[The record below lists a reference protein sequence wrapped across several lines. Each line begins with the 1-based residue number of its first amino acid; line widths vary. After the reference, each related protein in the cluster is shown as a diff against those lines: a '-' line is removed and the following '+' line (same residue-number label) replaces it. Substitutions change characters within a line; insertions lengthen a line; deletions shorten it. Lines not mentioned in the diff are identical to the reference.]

1 MNGPI
6 RTRLAPGLALLAA
19 ACSSAAGNQL
29 ADVKGP
35 MSVVAFLG
43 KTHEKPGRVVPYL
56 AVAASR
62 GDELRII
69 DPETDAVIR
78 SPGVAF
84 PLSVP
89 TLTRPLYLAAAP
101 LSDFEVDPTT
111 GEPVVDPTT
120 GEPIPLPDVL
130 LVAGPGHVVQVV
142 STWEEPTAT
151 EPDLGMRVVAEW
163 DLSPWAGAGAE
174 ILSMVGAPVPGTIV
188 AGAVPIAPAVTGRGR
203 VLIGFS
209 GSSDG
214 QGGKLVVL
222 DFERDPNASVAGQV
236 RLSAPPFV
244 QHLGFD
250 PVALSLSPDHFHLHC
265 ATLDPISDTGGGRTV
280 FGVGEVTM
288 ATDAS
293 LPWTVRGLDATAPT
307 TLVASAILGER
318 IQEVSFQEIP
328 PFGAPVQRVYAVLDT
343 SGCGIDRSIACGIVT
358 LDPVAGG
365 LAAEIGL
372 PGRGVPLV
380 PAQTYR
386 APFQVQGVP
395 LAIAVAMP
403 PLTGDA
409 QKLSSGPLD
418 KVPDSVEQPV
428 QRISPGSRTAAR
440 WTTALM
446 VVATAAGPSYL
457 LDLGRTW
464 VPDDVAI
471 ITDEST
477 RTKVTAAQSIAG
489 EGGGGTIVLD
499 PLSGSDPPVPI
510 KDVSLLPA
518 AIAVTPGFT
527 RDESWQV
534 VYKGALPNLASRF
547 GVISRVSGPA
557 PWLAIQRDAATAGD
571 PPAWVP
577 GANLYDPRLGIHV
590 GDVVAFTVL
599 PATADPCPPVAPA
612 TFHELVVSDLL
623 PPDPV
628 NYPGGAVQFEP
639 ADEASCIFGTG
650 TSSRDTVPVVA
661 TIGASEYVLTGSV
674 TGYAGRPAKGV
685 RFALAWADEGP
696 LLAACPLLQEPPPS
710 PLPACDPTC
719 RAQCEGLVLARKAR
733 RIGYPAVPPCDSG
746 KHCYSAYPD
755 MIDPLEAGPVLRFT
769 LDVDD
774 SAGELTP
781 RATLSFSTQSG
792 IQPMSRRPSILSQ
805 GTSAISFDRS
815 RYAGKEGFGTVF
827 YVTYLGDLVLELP
840 PGDLA
845 ASVGTIR

>member
-1 MNGPI
+1 MIGRI
-6 RTRLAPGLALLAA
+6 STRLAPGLALLAA
-19 ACSSAAGNQL
+19 ACSSAVGSQL
-29 ADVKGP
+29 AEVKGP

-62 GDELRII
+62 GDELRIF

-101 LSDFEVDPTT
+101 LSDFVRDDVT
-111 GEPVVDPTT
+111 GDLL
-120 GEPIPLPDVL
+120 PLPDVL
-130 LVAGPGHVVQVV
+130 LVAGPGHVVQLV

-188 AGAVPIAPAVTGRGR
+188 APSGGVPVAPAVAGRGR

-222 DFERDPNASVAGQV
+222 DFERNPSASVPGPV

-250 PVALSLSPDHFHLHC
+250 PVALSLSPDHFHLYS
-265 ATLDPISDTGGGRTV
+265 ATLDPVTDTGGGRTV
-280 FGVGEVTM
+280 LGVGEVTM

-318 IQEVSFQEIP
+318 IQEVSFSEIP
-328 PFGAPVQRVYAVLDT
+328 PFGAPVPRVYAVLDA
-343 SGCGIDRSIACGIVT
+343 SGCGLDGPIACGIAT

-372 PGRGVPLV
+372 PGKGVPAV

-409 QKLSSGPLD
+409 QRLSPGPTD
-418 KVPDSVEQPV
+418 KTPGAVEQPV
-428 QRISPGSRTAAR
+428 QRVYPGSGQR
-440 WTTALM
+440 WTTASL
-446 VVATAAGPSYL
+446 VVATAAGPSFL

-464 VPDDVAI
+464 VPNDVSMVAK
-471 ITDEST
+471 DPT
-477 RTKVTAAQSIAG
+477 RTKVNAAQSTPG
-489 EGGGGTIVLD
+489 DGGGGRIVLD
-499 PLSGSDPPVPI
+499 SLSDPPVAI
-510 KDVSLLPA
+510 TDVSLLPA

-527 RDESWQV
+527 RAETWQL
-534 VYKGALPNLASRF
+534 VYQGALPNLQNRF
-547 GVISRVSGPA
+547 GVISRVSGA
-557 PWLAIQRDAATAGD
+557 TPWLAIQRDAAIAGD
-571 PPAWVP
+571 PPDWVP
-577 GANLYDPRLGIHV
+577 GASLHDPRLGIHV
-590 GDVVAFTVL
+590 GDFIAFTIL
-599 PATADPCPPVAPA
+599 PAAADPCPPVAPA
-612 TFHELVVSDLL
+612 TYHELVIADLL

-628 NYPGGAVQFEP
+628 NYPGGAVQLAP
-639 ADEASCIFGTG
+639 AGSQTLDEAFCFFGTG
-650 TSSRDTVPVVA
+650 TSARDTVPVVV
-661 TIGASEYVLTGSV
+661 TIGSSEYVLAGSV
-674 TGYAGRPAKGV
+674 TGYAGRPTKGV
-685 RFALAWADEGP
+685 KFSLGWADEEP
-696 LLAACPLLQEPPPS
+696 LLAACPLLRDPPPS

-733 RIGYPAVPPCDSG
+733 RIAYPADPPCPG
-746 KHCYSAYPD
+746 GTKCYAGYPD
-755 MIDPLEAGPVLRFT
+755 MIDPLQAGPVLQFT
-769 LDVDD
+769 LDIDE
-774 SAGELTP
+774 SAGVLA
-781 RATLSFSTQSG
+781 RGAKLAFSTQSG
-792 IQPMSRRPSILSQ
+792 ITEMSRRPSLLSQ
-805 GTSAISFDRS
+805 GTSAISFDKS
-815 RYAGKEGFGTVF
+815 RYAGKEGLGTVF
-827 YVTYLGDLVLELP
+827 YVTYLGDLLFELP
-840 PGDLA
+840 PGDA
-845 ASVGTIR
+845 AATAGTIR

>member
-1 MNGPI
+1 MSGPI
-6 RTRLAPGLALLAA
+6 LTRLAPGLALLAA
-19 ACSSAAGNQL
+19 ACSSAAGSQL

-43 KTHEKPGRVVPYL
+43 KTHEKLGRVVPYL

-62 GDELRII
+62 GNELRIF
-69 DPETDAVIR
+69 DPETDAVVR

-101 LSDFEVDPTT
+101 LSDFEVDPAT

-130 LVAGPGHVVQVV
+130 LVAGPGHVVQLV

-163 DLSPWAGAGAE
+163 DLSPWAGEGAE
-174 ILSMVGAPVPGTIV
+174 ILSMVGAPVPGTVV
-188 AGAVPIAPAVTGRGR
+188 APPGAVPIAPAVAGRGR

-250 PVALSLSPDHFHLHC
+250 PVALSLSPDHFHLYC
-265 ATLDPISDTGGGRTV
+265 ATLDPVTDTGGGRTV

-293 LPWTVRGLDATAPT
+293 FPWTVRGLDATAPT

-318 IQEVSFQEIP
+318 IEEVSSADP
-328 PFGAPVQRVYAVLDT
+328 PFGAPVPRVYAALDT

-372 PGRGVPLV
+372 PGEGVPA
-380 PAQTYR
+380 PTYR
-386 APFQVQGVP
+386 APMQVPGVP

-409 QKLSSGPLD
+409 QTLSQGPTP
-418 KVPDSVEQPV
+418 KYPGAVEQPV
-428 QRISPGSRTAAR
+428 QRVYPGSGPRR
-440 WTTALM
+440 TTALM
-446 VVATAAGPSYL
+446 VVATAAGQSFI

-464 VPDDVAI
+464 IPDDVAI
-471 ITDEST
+471 IADAST
-477 RTKVTAAQSIAG
+477 RTKVTVALSTPGEVPTPPPPEGAG
-489 EGGGGTIVLD
+489 GRIVLD
-499 PLSGSDPPVPI
+499 SLSVPPVKI
-510 KDVSLLPA
+510 TDDSLLPT

-527 RDESWQV
+527 RAESWEV
-534 VYKGALPNLASRF
+534 VYQGALPNLLSRF
-547 GVISRVSGPA
+547 GVISKVSGPA
-557 PWLAIQRDAATAGD
+557 PWLAIQRDAATAGA

-612 TFHELVVSDLL
+612 TFHEAVVADLL
-623 PPDPV
+623 PPDAV
-628 NYPGGAVQFEP
+628 NYPGGAVQLGP
-639 ADEASCIFGTG
+639 AGGQTEAEAFCIFGTG

-661 TIGASEYVLTGSV
+661 TIGASEYVLAGSV

-685 RFALAWADEGP
+685 EFSLAWAEEGP
-696 LLAACPLLQEPPPS
+696 LLADCPLLQEPPPS
-710 PLPACDPTC
+710 PLPACDPAC
-719 RAQCEGLVLARKAR
+719 RAQASPPCEG
-733 RIGYPAVPPCDSG
+733 GG
-746 KHCYSAYPD
+746 KCYASYPD
-755 MIDPLEAGPVLRFT
+755 MSDPLQAGPVLRFT
-769 LDVDD
+769 LDVDE
-774 SAGELTP
+774 SAGALTP
-781 RATLSFSTQSG
+781 RAKLSFSTQSG
-792 IQPMSRRPSILSQ
+792 IAPMSRRPSILSQ
-805 GTSAISFDRS
+805 GTSAISFDKS
-815 RYAGKEGFGTVF
+815 RYAGKEGLGTVF

-840 PGDLA
+840 PGDPA
-845 ASVGTIR
+845 ANAGTIR